1 MKLTVLAFV
10 MLAAA
15 CGGGERTIGGESQGG
30 TTMGAEAQAAMEAN
44 DALTSTAVPAA
55 PIGVIRDARETAEQA
70 NQHVAQ
76 IDSLMRAA
84 EGTPSVEPGP

>member
-1 MKLTVLAFV
+1 MKPIVLALV
-10 MLAAA
+10 MLAVA
-15 CGGGERTIGGESQGG
+15 CGGGERTAGGESRGG
-30 TTMGAEAQAAMEAN
+30 TTMGAEAQAAMDAN
-44 DALTSTAVPAA
+44 NTVSGTAVPAA

-84 EGTPSVEPGP
+84 EGDPAVEPGP

>member
-1 MKLTVLAFV
+1 MKLIVLALV

-15 CGGGERTIGGESQGG
+15 CGGGERTTEGGSQGG
-30 TTMGAEAQAAMEAN
+30 TTMGAEAQAAMDAN
-44 DALTSTAVPAA
+44 NVVTSTAVPAA